1 MPKTKRVADLHRR
14 PNCPRRAES
23 RQATARRERRQS
35 MPCHV
40 PATSASSRR
49 SRPSLLFRD
58 PVPLAT
64 LDLRNPAEREAQELM
79 RRFCGGRWPLWR
91 ILGMRREG
99 ARLLLAVEW
108 RRCRLQDP
116 YSLVELSLTQ
126 PAVRW
131 WPAPSPM
138 EARRRLQQGPPATF
152 RPRVPA
158 ASPSSRRPGAC
169 GAGQSGPPSRV

>member
-1 MPKTKRVADLHRR
+1 MPKTKRAADLHRR

-23 RQATARRERRQS
+23 RQATARREQEES

-49 SRPSLLFRD
+49 SRPSLPLTP
-58 PVPLAT
+58 PVRLAA
-64 LDLRNPAEREAQELM
+64 LDLRKQPERAAHDLI
-79 RRFCGGRWPLWR
+79 RSFCCGRWPLWR

-99 ARLLLAVEW
+99 ESLYVAVEW
-108 RRCRLQDP
+108 RRGGGREP
-116 YSLVELSLTQ
+116 YSVVEVSLKKT
-126 PAVRW
+126 ALRW
-131 WPAPSPM
+131 WSAPSPT

-158 ASPSSRRPGAC
+158 ALPSSRRPGAC

>member
-1 MPKTKRVADLHRR
+1 
-14 PNCPRRAES
+14 
-23 RQATARRERRQS
+23 

-64 LDLRNPAEREAQELM
+64 LDLHNPAEREAQELM

-99 ARLLLAVEW
+99 ARLLLAIEW
-108 RRCRLQDP
+108 RRCRGQDP

-126 PAVRW
+126 PAIRW
-131 WPAPSPM
+131 WSAPSPT
-138 EARRRLQQGPPATF
+138 EARKRLSQPPPAVS
-152 RPRVPA
+152 RRKAPA
-158 ASPSSRRPGAC
+158 VLPSSHRPGCRA
-169 GAGQSGPPSRV
+169 AG

>member
-1 MPKTKRVADLHRR
+1 MPKTKRAADLHRR

-49 SRPSLLFRD
+49 SRPSLPFRS

-64 LDLRNPAEREAQELM
+64 LDLRNPAEREAQALM

-99 ARLLLAVEW
+99 ARLLLAIEW
-108 RRCRLQDP
+108 RRCRGQDP

-126 PAVRW
+126 PAIRW
-131 WPAPSPM
+131 WSAPSPT
-138 EARRRLQQGPPATF
+138 EARKRLSQPPPAVS
-152 RPRVPA
+152 RRKAPA
-158 ASPSSRRPGAC
+158 VLPSSHRPGCRA
-169 GAGQSGPPSRV
+169 AG

>member
-1 MPKTKRVADLHRR
+1 
-14 PNCPRRAES
+14 
-23 RQATARRERRQS
+23 

-49 SRPSLLFRD
+49 SRPSLSFRS

-64 LDLRNPAEREAQELM
+64 LDLRNPAEREAQALM

-108 RRCRLQDP
+108 RRCRGQDP
-116 YSLVELSLTQ
+116 YSLVELSLAQ
-126 PAVRW
+126 PAIQW
-131 WPAPSPM
+131 WPAPGPT
-138 EARRRLQQGPPATF
+138 EARKRLSLPPPAVS
-152 RPRVPA
+152 RRKAPA
-158 ASPSSRRPGAC
+158 VLPSSHRPGCRA
-169 GAGQSGPPSRV
+169 AG

>member
-1 MPKTKRVADLHRR
+1 
-14 PNCPRRAES
+14 
-23 RQATARRERRQS
+23 

-49 SRPSLLFRD
+49 SRPSLPFRS

-99 ARLLLAVEW
+99 ARLLVAVEW
-108 RRCRLQDP
+108 RRCRGHEP
-116 YSLVELSLTQ
+116 YSLVELSLAQ
-126 PAVRW
+126 LAIQW
-131 WPAPSPM
+131 WPAPSPT
-138 EARRRLQQGPPATF
+138 EARKQLSLPPSAASPPPA
-152 RPRVPA
+152 PA
-158 ASPSSRRPGAC
+158 ASPSSRRQGCRAVD
-169 GAGQSGPPSRV
+169 SR